1 MGSQSRA
8 GSQVKMKTQILG
20 LIFVGLLPF
29 FVSGTQAKDGHIM
42 RFGRSAQDQNDK
54 RAGGQLMRFGRSVMN
69 QNDMFMRALR
79 QAGSSDMFMRALR
92 SPDMLMRALRSSDMF
107 MRALRSNDALTRGQ
121 RSSDMFMR
129 ALREDPSLMNNA
141 IENDEN

>member
-1 MGSQSRA
+1 MWSHSLA
-8 GSQVKMKTQILG
+8 SIQVNMKTQILG
-20 LIFVGLLPF
+20 LIFVGLLSF
-29 FVSGTQAKDGHIM
+29 LISGTQAKDGHIM

-69 QNDMFMRALR
+69 QTDMFI
-79 QAGSSDMFMRALR
+79 RALR
-92 SPDMLMRALRSSDMF
+92 SPDMFMRALRSSDMF
-107 MRALRSNDALTRGQ
+107 MRALRSNDALAREQ